1 MTEQILENVYR
12 IRIGLPDSPLRV
24 LNSYL
29 LKGSPRNLLIDTGFR
44 HPACRAEM
52 CAALSALGVDMAD
65 TDILLTHLHADHSGL
80 APELAAPETRVYI
93 SRREIPW
100 MSGESRRDIWARD
113 TQRMLDAGFPPAE
126 VYDERTFAT
135 SRAMASDPAF
145 DRYLPI
151 DEGDTFSCGGC
162 TLRAV
167 ETPGHT
173 PGHMCFWAEAQKTLF
188 AGDHVLFDITPNIT
202 AWQGMDDALGSYLD
216 SLRKIDA
223 FDVRLAL
230 PGHREPGELHARVAS
245 LLAHHETRLAEALAV
260 VRANPGATVY
270 ELASK
275 MSWRVRCRSWDE
287 FPANQK
293 WFAVGECHSHLLH
306 LAALGRIEPAPA
318 GDGLLRWRAV

>member
-1 MTEQILENVYR
+1 MPEQLLENVYR
-12 IRIGLPDSPLRV
+12 IRIGLPNSPLRV

-29 LKGSPRNLLIDTGFR
+29 IKGNGRNLLIDTGFR
-44 HPACRAEM
+44 HPDCKAAMLAEL
-52 CAALSALGVDMAD
+52 ASLGVDMAE

-80 APELAAPETRVYI
+80 APEIAAPETRVFI

-100 MSGESRRDIWARD
+100 MCGETRRAIWDLD
-113 TQRMLDAGFPPAE
+113 TQRMLLAGFPPAE

-145 DRYLPI
+145 SRYLPI
-151 DEGDTFSCGGC
+151 DEGNEFSCGGY

-202 AWQGMDDALGSYLD
+202 AWQGMDDALGSYLN

-223 FDVRLAL
+223 LDVRLAL
-230 PGHREPGELHARVAS
+230 PGHREPGDLHARVAA
-245 LLAHHETRLAEALAV
+245 LLAHHEKRLAECYGV
-260 VRANPGATVY
+260 VVKNPDATVY

-275 MSWRVRCRSWDE
+275 MSWKVRCSSWEE
-287 FPANQK
+287 FPINQK

-306 LAALGRIEPAPA
+306 LEALGKIERES
-318 GDGLLRWRAV
+318 GGELFRYRAK